1 MKTPVHPCWK
11 VHKAL
16 DEAGIEYELV
26 KQPAFRWNRAEL
38 ERRTGQRLLP
48 LIEFED
54 GTILREES
62 DDLVARIREGRLR
75 PPE

>member
-1 MKTPVHPCWK
+1 

-16 DEAGIEYELV
+16 NEAGIEYELV
-26 KQPAFRWNRAEL
+26 KQPAFRWNRSDL
-38 ERRTGQRLLP
+38 EARTGQRLLP

-75 PPE
+75 GPEPPAQ